1 MKGELEKGPV
11 SNFGSKAAA
20 SLMPYYQYS
29 PKNKDEEQDN

>member
-11 SNFGSKAAA
+11 SNFGSKAA